1 MCLYSINAP
10 CVVVQIQD
18 FIFILC
24 MYAPYRFFFVKYF
37 LKSEFQNSWYH
48 HYILKRRGDQKVP
61 AIYMYMYGKLFCWS
75 NFITEEKSLVS
86 WDIYYVRV
94 DGDPTSNFKFL
105 SYDRCNN
112 SITKSL
118 IKCPPIKLCLHRQ
131 HVATLIMYIVYS
143 GIWHTSICMF

>member
-1 MCLYSINAP
+1 MGKICLLNEKVKRMLNVKAISNNQMCLYSINAP

-94 DGDPTSNFKFL
+94 DGDPIRILILVILN
-105 SYDRCNN
+105 SYLM
-112 SITKSL
+112 I
-118 IKCPPIKLCLHRQ
+118 
-131 HVATLIMYIVYS
+131 VATLA
-143 GIWHTSICMF
+143 